1 MSFEERGGKPSKVV
15 DFLSK
20 FNRDVRHIDQVIADV
35 QNRRL
40 KIVRQEVE
48 SSTTAPYRPM
58 ERGYRC
64 RQCRDRGVIDYVQEA
79 PFRDRV
85 IEYRFV
91 ARCYCPAAGKV
102 SQSIPTFA
110 DVFGDWPRSPGA
122 RVSTEPKPTAPE
134 ELPGETLVTDLTD
147 ID

>member
-20 FNRDVRHIDQVIADV
+20 FNRDVKHIDQVIADV
-35 QNRRL
+35 QSRRL
-40 KIVRQEVE
+40 KVVRQEIE
-48 SSTTAPYRPM
+48 PGTTAPARPL

-85 IEYRFV
+85 IDYRFV

-102 SQSIPTFA
+102 SQNIPTFA
-110 DVFGDWPRSPGA
+110 DVFGEWPRIPGGRHA
-122 RVSTEPKPTAPE
+122 LEPKPPAPE
-134 ELPGETLVTDLTD
+134 EEPGEMLVTDLTD